1 MNSLWDIYRRV
12 VTVLVKALA
21 LCSGIGVLVMM
32 AVTCGDIIG
41 RKFGHSITGAVDIVQ
56 VAACVAAICALP
68 YTTAV
73 KGHIA
78 VEVFSQKFPRTVRA
92 ILDGLWRIAVML
104 MYAIMSWRC
113 IVYGCTLL
121 KRHSSTLTIHIPLFW
136 VLWVMS
142 VCCAIMALVKLYN
155 LTHPGKEMMKP

>member
-21 LCSGIGVLVMM
+21 LCSGLGVLVMM

-56 VAACVAAICALP
+56 VAACIAAICALP

-78 VEVFSQKFPRTVRA
+78 VEVFSQKFPRPVRA
-92 ILDGLWRIAVML
+92 FLDGLWRIAVLL
-104 MYAIMSWRC
+104 MYAISIILSLGAFVLALANVYIAC
-113 IVYGCTLL
+113 AVILVIVIAVAFGA
-121 KRHSSTLTIHIPLFW
+121 KKIGIFRNP
-136 VLWVMS
+136 
-142 VCCAIMALVKLYN
+142 
-155 LTHPGKEMMKP
+155 

>member
-56 VAACVAAICALP
+56 VAAHCP
-68 YTTAV
+68 TQPP
-73 KGHIA
+73 
-78 VEVFSQKFPRTVRA
+78 SRDTVPSKYSRRSFRA
-92 ILDGLWRIAVML
+92 Q
-104 MYAIMSWRC
+104 YAQFWMG
-113 IVYGCTLL
+113 YGAS
-121 KRHSSTLTIHIPLFW
+121 R
-136 VLWVMS
+136 
-142 VCCAIMALVKLYN
+142 
-155 LTHPGKEMMKP
+155 